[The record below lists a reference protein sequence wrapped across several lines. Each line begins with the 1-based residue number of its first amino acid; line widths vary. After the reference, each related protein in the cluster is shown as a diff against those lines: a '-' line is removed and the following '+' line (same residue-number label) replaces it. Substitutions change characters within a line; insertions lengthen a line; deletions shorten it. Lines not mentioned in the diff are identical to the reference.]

1 MTELSAPT
9 RKRLAELGT
18 VRLRS
23 LGKPG
28 QDVEQGGDELSSGE
42 LPPLRVQYGSGSG
55 NAHFGGEAV
64 EGVDGGGSLEPDG
77 LEMNE
82 GGDEEGAGMPPM
94 PPSQMRG
101 WDALAGRPS
110 SVVRFAAHAR
120 SASGT
125 QYPLQR

>member
-1 MTELSAPT
+1 
-9 RKRLAELGT
+9 

-23 LGKPG
+23 LGKSG
-28 QDVEQGGDELSSGE
+28 QDVEHGGDELSSGE

-55 NAHFGGEAV
+55 NAYFAEDAA
-64 EGVDGGGSLEPDG
+64 EGAEGSSSPPPDSLEMGGGGFE
-77 LEMNE
+77 
-82 GGDEEGAGMPPM
+82 AGMPPM
-94 PPSQMRG
+94 PPAAGAQLRG